1 MPDITTSW
9 TPEQLALVESLTF
22 GVEIESTI
30 PYGILQIGPHGSG
43 CPIATLPG
51 WKADRDPSIRTRVR
65 GHEACEFVSPVFKGV
80 EGLRQLLADVAA
92 IRAMGAKVNKSCG
105 LHIHV
110 GFDKRDTEAVA
121 KLATLVSNFEKAI
134 FASTGTK
141 SRERG
146 RWCGGLNRHGNAVAA
161 VCASQCNRY
170 HVCNFGTRLP
180 TVEFRPFASTLN
192 GVKIAGYVRLCL
204 AIVERALTVKRLTD
218 WTAKTPIESSP
229 IHRGGEGET
238 ALTRLFYQI
247 GWTKGRQPHTHGDL
261 SGTGIPSIKRTKKEF
276 VRLARKYDG
285 QR

>member
-1 MPDITTSW
+1 MPESTTTS
-9 TPEQLALVESLTF
+9 TSEQVALVEHLTF
-22 GVEIESTI
+22 GVEIETTI
-30 PYGILQIGPHGSG
+30 PAGRLLIGPHGSG
-43 CPIATLPG
+43 YEIPTLPG
-51 WKADRDPSIRTRVR
+51 WKADRDPSIRTTVR
-65 GHEACEFVSPVFKGV
+65 GHEACEFVSPVFKGI
-80 EGLRQLLADVAA
+80 EGLRKLLADVAA

-110 GFDKRDTEAVA
+110 GFDKHNAELVE

-134 FASTGTK
+134 YASTGTK
-141 SRERG
+141 ARERG
-146 RWCGGLNRHGNAVAA
+146 RWCNGLNRYGCAGNAVQ
-161 VCASQCNRY
+161 ASQRCRY
-170 HVCNFGTRLP
+170 HVCNFATRLP

-204 AIVERALTVKRLTD
+204 ALVERALTVKRVTD
-218 WTAKTPIESSP
+218 WTAKTPVESSP

-247 GWTKGRQPHTHGDL
+247 GWTKGRQSHTHGDL

-276 VRLARKYDG
+276 VRLAKKYDG